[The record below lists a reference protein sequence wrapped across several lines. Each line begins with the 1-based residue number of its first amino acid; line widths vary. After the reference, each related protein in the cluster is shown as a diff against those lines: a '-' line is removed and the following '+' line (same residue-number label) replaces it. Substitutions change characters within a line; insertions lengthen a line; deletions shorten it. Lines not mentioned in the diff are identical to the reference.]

1 LYDPTKNKN
10 DMLFSDFLQIIAVIL
25 EVAVTG
31 IAIVIA
37 TRYQKS
43 YGWCIAITFGLYV
56 LFDIGR
62 LVALPVSEAAHALVF
77 LVACGSMLIG
87 VWLMY
92 KEKEALVQ
100 QQK

>member
-1 LYDPTKNKN
+1 
-10 DMLFSDFLQIIAVIL
+10 MLFSDFLQIIAVIL
-25 EVAVTG
+25 EVAVTI

-43 YGWCIAITFGLYV
+43 YGWCIAATFGLYV

-62 LVALPVSEAAHALVF
+62 LFSLPISDEAHALIF
-77 LVACGSMLIG
+77 LVACGSMLYG

-92 KEKEALVQ
+92 GELAASVVPGK
-100 QQK
+100 